1 MLSGSYVGVK
11 GFSQAFGSCRVV
23 FAPAERGMPLVVGD
37 CAVEG
42 GPLVSEIV
50 GDRLAQT
57 RVGELM
63 RRIGE
68 RRAVAARELVL
79 SLGAGLDP
87 PQSAVEREVDRLIIA
102 DLEMKERP
110 VLDRAPVAAV
120 ERVVAD
126 EIDRACDV

>member
-1 MLSGSYVGVK
+1 M
-11 GFSQAFGSCRVV
+11 RVDRV
-23 FAPAERGMPLVVGD
+23 PLV
-37 CAVEG
+37 
-42 GPLVSEIV
+42 PQIV
-50 GDRLAQT
+50 GDRLGET

-68 RRAVAARELVL
+68 RRAIAARELVL
-79 SLGAGLDP
+79 SLRAGLDP
-87 PQSAVEREVDRLIIA
+87 PQAAVKREVDRLIIA

-126 EIDRACDV
+126 EIDGAGDVAARAPAITRRMRSASVAPIRSKKARVR